1 MVRGMRRTR
10 TLALMLVVLMSTL
23 VACDPFPALPS
34 GKADLDITIDAV
46 GGVSAALRLDAQQ
59 RSDAALMGLGLQLAP
74 LLFPGSHEVSVAI
87 DANGGGYP
95 FVTIT
100 ARDAYEPGP
109 HPEVPLDSSVAVRY
123 LLDHGFHSVDVYV
136 TATPGAVS
144 AAWTPPTEPI
154 DPGQD
159 VWVWEDVRSEAG
171 APGGV
176 IRLEP
181 EPWKGVG
188 ALALALL
195 PLALLTLGAVA
206 LGRRQRA
213 RALVAGL
220 STFGCLVA
228 MLAVPPV
235 GMVDQLGVAG
245 YLAGAPLTVAQW
257 LPLSLLV
264 TGPTGLGIAIA
275 ALAMRGSPTA
285 LRPGP
290 WPMPPH

>member
-1 MVRGMRRTR
+1 M
-10 TLALMLVVLMSTL
+10 
-23 VACDPFPALPS
+23 
-34 GKADLDITIDAV
+34 
-46 GGVSAALRLDAQQ
+46 
-59 RSDAALMGLGLQLAP
+59 
-74 LLFPGSHEVSVAI
+74 
-87 DANGGGYP
+87 
-95 FVTIT
+95 
-100 ARDAYEPGP
+100 
-109 HPEVPLDSSVAVRY
+109 
-123 LLDHGFHSVDVYV
+123 

-195 PLALLTLGAVA
+195 TLGAVA

-235 GMVDQLGVAG
+235 GMVDQLG
-245 YLAGAPLTVAQW
+245 
-257 LPLSLLV
+257 
-264 TGPTGLGIAIA
+264 GPDTSWG
-275 ALAMRGSPTA
+275 R
-285 LRPGP
+285 
-290 WPMPPH
+290 H